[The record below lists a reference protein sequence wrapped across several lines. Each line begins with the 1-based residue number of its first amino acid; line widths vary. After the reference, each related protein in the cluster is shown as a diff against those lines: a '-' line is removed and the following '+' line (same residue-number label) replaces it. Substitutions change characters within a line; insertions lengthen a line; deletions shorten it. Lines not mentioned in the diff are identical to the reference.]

1 MPKNHRGKTMIK
13 KFKLL
18 AIRSLRR
25 SIKKHGKAKTREIIK
40 IWKPENPNFLDA
52 WEEAIKEVL
61 K

>member
-1 MPKNHRGKTMIK
+1 MIK

-25 SIKKHGKAKTREIIK
+25 SLKKNGKAKTREIIK

-52 WEEAIKEVL
+52 WEEAIKEVMR
-61 K
+61 